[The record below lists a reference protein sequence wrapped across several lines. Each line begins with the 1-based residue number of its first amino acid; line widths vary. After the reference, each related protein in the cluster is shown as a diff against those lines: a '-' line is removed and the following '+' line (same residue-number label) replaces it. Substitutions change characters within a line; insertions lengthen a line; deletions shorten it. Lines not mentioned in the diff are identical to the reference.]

1 MTQVFHRQPRIVPPA
16 AVQGEGVNIV
26 DAAGRRYLDA
36 SGGAAVSCLGHSER
50 RVIDAVKAQLDAIPY
65 AHTGFFSNEP
75 MEKLADFLVAAAPG
89 YLDMVHFV
97 AGGSEGVEAAL
108 KMARQ
113 YFLEIGQPQR
123 HRIIAR
129 RQSYH
134 EIGRAPV

>member
-50 RVIDAVKAQLDAIPY
+50 RVIDAVKAQPDAIPY

-75 MEKLADFLVAAAPG
+75 LEKLAEFLVAAAPG
-89 YLDMVHFV
+89 YLAMGYFV
-97 AGGSEGVEAAL
+97 SGGPEGVEAAL
-108 KMARQ
+108 QMAPQ
-113 YFLEIGQPQR
+113 TFLAMGQPQR
-123 HRIIAR
+123 Q
-129 RQSYH
+129 RQ
-134 EIGRAPV
+134 